1 MNSAKVLLLILTL
14 TLTAATSQS
23 QTRQSTDRGI
33 RGNTIPINSGWQ
45 FREAGKDT
53 WYPASVP
60 GSVHTDL
67 LNNKLINDPF
77 YRDNEQKI
85 QWIGKTNWE
94 YQTTFNATPEI
105 LERDK
110 IDLIFE
116 GLDTY
121 ANVFVNDVSLLNAD
135 NMFRTWRA
143 DCKRLLKPGA
153 NTLRILFRSPI
164 NEVLP
169 IMAKMTYQLPATND
183 QGEKTS
189 PHTRKAPYQFGWDW
203 GPRFVTSGV
212 WRPVSLEAWDT
223 ARLEDLH
230 ILPKKVT
237 AASAMLTAEVEVVAN
252 GNVSVT
258 IIVDNLTDKR
268 MAARRQVNLAPG
280 SNRVALDFV
289 VPRPRLWWPNGLGAQ
304 PLYSFKARLLIN
316 GKVTDTASTRTGLRS
331 VELRQQPDAKGK
343 SFTFVINGIP
353 IFAKGGNWIPADSFP
368 TRITKARY
376 RQLLESVRD
385 ANMNMLRVWGGGIY
399 EANEFY
405 ELCDEMG
412 ILVWQDFMFGCSMYP
427 GDQAFLDNV
436 RQEAIDNVKRLR
448 NHPSIVIWC
457 GNNEIETAW
466 SHWGWKDQLPAKLW
480 EDYLK
485 LFHGVLPEVCRSL
498 DPSRPYW
505 PSSPSSNLEAD
516 SDSQKLGDVHYWQ
529 VWHASLPFSEYRK
542 QFPRFMSE
550 YGFQSFPQLET
561 VNTYTVPADHDIQ
574 SPVMMAHQR
583 HPRGNQLIREYMLRE
598 YPEPKDF
605 ESFLYVSQVLQAEGI
620 KIGAEHLRRIM
631 PHNMGSL
638 YWQINDCWP
647 VASWSSIDYTG
658 RWKALQYYA
667 RRFYSEILVSPQE
680 ENGKINVFVVSDR
693 VKPASAQL
701 NLSLLDFQ
709 GNKLWSQQQDIE
721 VAPLNSKS
729 YLTVPVNTLLAGKD
743 PKRVVLFA
751 EVLVAGQRVSSN
763 QHFFEPY
770 KNLSLPKSQI
780 NTDIVPVRGGLKVV
794 LSSETFA
801 RAVYL
806 SAPDYVGFFADNYFD
821 LIPGQTA
828 EVEFRTTASPP
839 VTDFRNKLKIRT
851 LADAF

>member
-331 VELRQQPDAKGK
+331 VELRQQPD
-343 SFTFVINGIP
+343 
-353 IFAKGGNWIPADSFP
+353 
-368 TRITKARY
+368 
-376 RQLLESVRD
+376 
-385 ANMNMLRVWGGGIY
+385 
-399 EANEFY
+399 
-405 ELCDEMG
+405 
-412 ILVWQDFMFGCSMYP
+412 
-427 GDQAFLDNV
+427 
-436 RQEAIDNVKRLR
+436 
-448 NHPSIVIWC
+448 
-457 GNNEIETAW
+457 
-466 SHWGWKDQLPAKLW
+466 
-480 EDYLK
+480 
-485 LFHGVLPEVCRSL
+485 
-498 DPSRPYW
+498 
-505 PSSPSSNLEAD
+505 
-516 SDSQKLGDVHYWQ
+516 
-529 VWHASLPFSEYRK
+529 
-542 QFPRFMSE
+542 
-550 YGFQSFPQLET
+550 
-561 VNTYTVPADHDIQ
+561 
-574 SPVMMAHQR
+574 
-583 HPRGNQLIREYMLRE
+583 
-598 YPEPKDF
+598 
-605 ESFLYVSQVLQAEGI
+605 
-620 KIGAEHLRRIM
+620 
-631 PHNMGSL
+631 
-638 YWQINDCWP
+638 
-647 VASWSSIDYTG
+647 
-658 RWKALQYYA
+658 
-667 RRFYSEILVSPQE
+667 
-680 ENGKINVFVVSDR
+680 
-693 VKPASAQL
+693 
-701 NLSLLDFQ
+701 
-709 GNKLWSQQQDIE
+709 
-721 VAPLNSKS
+721 
-729 YLTVPVNTLLAGKD
+729 
-743 PKRVVLFA
+743 
-751 EVLVAGQRVSSN
+751 
-763 QHFFEPY
+763 
-770 KNLSLPKSQI
+770 
-780 NTDIVPVRGGLKVV
+780 
-794 LSSETFA
+794 
-801 RAVYL
+801 
-806 SAPDYVGFFADNYFD
+806 
-821 LIPGQTA
+821 
-828 EVEFRTTASPP
+828 
-839 VTDFRNKLKIRT
+839 
-851 LADAF
+851 